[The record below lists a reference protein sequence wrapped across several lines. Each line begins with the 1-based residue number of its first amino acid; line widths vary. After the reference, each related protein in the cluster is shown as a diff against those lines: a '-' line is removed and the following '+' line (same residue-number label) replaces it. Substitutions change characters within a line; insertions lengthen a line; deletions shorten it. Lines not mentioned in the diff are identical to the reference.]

1 MRDTEGFVQV
11 QVTDIRP
18 EISWTAQPNL
28 GIHICPIHVNLPT
41 VGMDNSADVLDLL
54 LEYTVGRGYVT
65 IKAASSLLCFFLS
78 A

>member
-41 VGMDNSADVLDLL
+41 VGMDNSADVLIC
-54 LEYTVGRGYVT
+54 LEYTVGRGIQPSRRRVHY
-65 IKAASSLLCFFLS
+65 LLQPS